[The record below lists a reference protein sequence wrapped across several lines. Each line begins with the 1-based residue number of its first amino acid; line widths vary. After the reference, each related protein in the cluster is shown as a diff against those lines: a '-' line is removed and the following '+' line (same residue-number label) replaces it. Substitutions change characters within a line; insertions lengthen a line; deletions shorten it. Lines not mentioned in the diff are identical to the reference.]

1 MKAAD
6 MLKMKDGS
14 RIKVKTFFFGSEFI
28 SDLVEKNTKEGFLK
42 EFDKDSEYCRWTD
55 LNGVEQPYVHI
66 NSIELID

>member
-28 SDLVEKNTKEGFLK
+28 SDLVENTKEGFLK

>member
-6 MLKMKDGS
+6 MLKMKEGS
-14 RIKVKTFFFGSEFI
+14 KIKVKSFYFGSELI
-28 SDLVEKNTKEGFLK
+28 SDLVENTKEGFLK

-55 LNGVEQPYVHI
+55 LNGIEQPYVHI

>member
-1 MKAAD
+1 MEASD

-28 SDLVEKNTKEGFLK
+28 SDLVENTKEGFLK

>member
-1 MKAAD
+1 MEASD
-6 MLKMKDGS
+6 MLIMKEGS
-14 RIKVKTFFFGSEFI
+14 RIKVKTFYFGSELI
-28 SDLVEKNTKEGFLK
+28 SDLVDNTKEGFLK